1 MSQVKRD
8 IAVCLAALALMV
20 GWEASGAV
28 LAVASLYGGSTGFA
42 WRGVWWA
49 REVLHSGGR
58 LLSGV
63 ALVAF
68 VLHAAWPA
76 SNGPTRAQRL
86 YWLGITVGCLLLV
99 PAIKRFSRTT
109 CPWDLAPFGGTASYV
124 PHWAISLY
132 DGGPGHCF
140 PSGHAVAAIAFFG
153 LYFLWREHSAAGAR
167 AALWAVL
174 GSGALFGWT
183 QIARG
188 AHFPSHVMWSAWLC
202 WAGCTVAAWHARRRA
217 AWAFAPP

>member
-20 GWEASGAV
+20 GWEASGAD
-28 LAVASLYGGSTGFA
+28 LAVASLSGGSSGFA
-42 WRGVWWA
+42 WRGAWWA

-68 VLHAAWPA
+68 VLHAVRPA

-140 PSGHAVAAIAFFG
+140 PSGHAVAAWPA
-153 LYFLWREHSAAGAR
+153 LPVAR
-167 AALWAVL
+167 AQH
-174 GSGALFGWT
+174 GTGAQPCGPRSRWGHCSDGRRSPA
-183 QIARG
+183 ART
-188 AHFPSHVMWSAWLC
+188 F
-202 WAGCTVAAWHARRRA
+202 RA
-217 AWAFAPP
+217 T